1 MGVSLIAYKCGMTR
15 FFTSE
20 GLSIPATIVKVYT
33 NYVVGIRCVDDNRYL
48 IKISA
53 GDVKK
58 EQNKPICGFYKSI
71 GIKNLKYMLEFIV
84 DKDKVSN
91 YSVGNKLSFSM
102 FNISDKID
110 VEGFSKG
117 KGFAG
122 VIKRH
127 NFSAQRASHGN
138 SLSHRAPG
146 SIGQC
151 QTPGKVF
158 KGKRMSG
165 RMGNSKVTIRNI
177 EILNLYDDLNVIL
190 LKGSVPGA
198 CGTKIV
204 LKKLVYN
211 IN

>member
-20 GLSIPATIVKVYT
+20 GLSIPATVVKVYT
-33 NYVVGIRCVDDNRYL
+33 NYIVGIRYINNNRCL
-48 IKISA
+48 VKISA

-58 EQNKPICGFYKSI
+58 KCNKSIDGFYKSI
-71 GIKNLKYMLEFIV
+71 GIKSLRYMLEFII
-84 DKDKVSN
+84 DKNKASN
-91 YSVGNKLSFSM
+91 YLVGNKLHISL
-102 FNISDKID
+102 FNISDKIN

-117 KGFAG
+117 KGFSG

-127 NFSAQRASHGN
+127 NFSSQRASHGN
-138 SLSHRAPG
+138 SLSHRVPG

-158 KGKRMSG
+158 KGKRMAG
-165 RMGNSKVTIRNI
+165 RMGNNRVTVRNI
-177 EILNLYDDLNVIL
+177 EILTLYNDLNVIL
-190 LKGSVPGA
+190 LKGSIPGA

-204 LKKLVYN
+204 LKKLVCN